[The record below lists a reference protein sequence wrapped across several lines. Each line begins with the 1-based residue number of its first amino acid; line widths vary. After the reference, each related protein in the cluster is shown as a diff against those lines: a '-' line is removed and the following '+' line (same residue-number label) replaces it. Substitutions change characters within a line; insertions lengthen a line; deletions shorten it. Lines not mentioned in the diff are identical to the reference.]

1 MVADLGGAFCLVCGD
16 PPPLFTDGMCEG
28 CSRART
34 HLVEVP
40 ANIPW
45 TRCARCGAIEVEGR
59 WGAMEEEALFD
70 DLVQRYVKVH
80 QDAQDVAIA
89 MMPQPITERH
99 TLLHLEVEGVI
110 DDLLYTE
117 QHTVRARMSNGVC
130 LTCTRRA
137 GNYFEAT
144 VQLRSSGRRLEDDEL
159 TKLRSTL
166 DDVLASMPEDPM
178 FFITKEGPVQGG
190 YDVVLGSK
198 GLARSWGRHLT
209 TTFGGQSIETNS
221 TVGRK
226 DGVDVTRLTLLYR
239 KPGYDLG
246 DVVRWRDR
254 YWRPSAWTKDGAIL
268 EAVDRHER
276 TGATW
281 RDLEPALVSARMK
294 DLVAVEPLSED
305 ASVAEVLDPTTWSM
319 ESVRVA
325 WDHEAGR
332 TMVLARIDGE
342 WLALP
347 RSAQDKDLVTK
358 TP

>member
-117 QHTVRARMSNGVC
+117 QHTGRARMSNGVC

-144 VQLRSSGRRLEDDEL
+144 VQLRSSGRRLEDDDQS
-159 TKLRSTL
+159 RN
-166 DDVLASMPEDPM
+166 M
-178 FFITKEGPVQGG
+178 
-190 YDVVLGSK
+190 
-198 GLARSWGRHLT
+198 LT
-209 TTFGGQSIETNS
+209 T
-221 TVGRK
+221 R
-226 DGVDVTRLTLLYR
+226 R
-239 KPGYDLG
+239 
-246 DVVRWRDR
+246 
-254 YWRPSAWTKDGAIL
+254 
-268 EAVDRHER
+268 
-276 TGATW
+276 
-281 RDLEPALVSARMK
+281 
-294 DLVAVEPLSED
+294 
-305 ASVAEVLDPTTWSM
+305 
-319 ESVRVA
+319 ESR
-325 WDHEAGR
+325 
-332 TMVLARIDGE
+332 
-342 WLALP
+342 
-347 RSAQDKDLVTK
+347 
-358 TP
+358 

>member
-1 MVADLGGAFCLVCGD
+1 MDVDLGGAFCLVCGD
-16 PPPLFTDGMCEG
+16 PPPLFTDGMCES

-34 HLVEVP
+34 HLVEAP

-45 TRCARCGAIEVEGR
+45 TRCARCGAIEVDGR
-59 WGAMEEEALFD
+59 WGSIEEEVLYD
-70 DLVQRYVKVH
+70 DLVQRHVRVH
-80 QDAQDVAIA
+80 QDAQEVAIA

-99 TLLHLEVEGVI
+99 TLLHLQVEGVI

-117 QHTVRARMSNGVC
+117 EHTVRARMSNGVC

-144 VQLRSSGRRLEDDEL
+144 VQLRSSGRRLEEGEL
-159 TKLRSTL
+159 NRLRATL
-166 DDVLASMPEDPM
+166 DDVIASMPEDPM

-209 TTFGGQSIETNS
+209 STFGGQSIETNS

-254 YWRPSAWTKDGAIL
+254 LWRP
-268 EAVDRHER
+268 
-276 TGATW
+276 
-281 RDLEPALVSARMK
+281 
-294 DLVAVEPLSED
+294 
-305 ASVAEVLDPTTWSM
+305 
-319 ESVRVA
+319 
-325 WDHEAGR
+325 
-332 TMVLARIDGE
+332 
-342 WLALP
+342 
-347 RSAQDKDLVTK
+347 
-358 TP
+358 